1 MQILGDVSPT
11 AEQLRILADDQAGF
25 RLIRGAA
32 GSGKTTVAL
41 LRLRQL
47 CASRTRRLVRLNLTG
62 PVRALVLTFNRTL
75 RGYIE
80 ELASKETTPST
91 HLELTVDTFGRWARN
106 VVGNPRILPDEQ
118 RRSYLQ
124 DILRRMDVT
133 KLSYYLEE
141 VEYVLGRFEPQ
152 RRSEYLDIVRAGRGR
167 SPPISRAVRERILS
181 EVIAPYEQY
190 KRQRNLIDWS
200 DLALSAASVECSRY
214 DVVIVD
220 ETQDLSANQLRA
232 VLSHLQDDHVT
243 TFVID
248 AIQRIY
254 PQAFSWREVG
264 VELRA
269 NMVFN
274 LRENHRNTAQIA
286 HLAQSLVEGLPAEE
300 DGVVPDADTCRR
312 QGPKPV
318 IVAGSYSR
326 QLSYML
332 DHVQPALAQG
342 ETVAIL
348 HPKGGRWFDFTRQTL
363 HRRRI
368 AYCELTRQADW
379 PTGPE
384 QTALSTIHS
393 AKGLE
398 FDHVLLPGLNQEVTP
413 HGDGAEDAELE
424 ALRRLVAMGVGRA
437 RRSATLGY
445 NPTDR
450 SNVLDVIDRDTYILM
465 EC

>member
-1 MQILGDVSPT
+1 M
-11 AEQLRILADDQAGF
+11 
-25 RLIRGAA
+25 
-32 GSGKTTVAL
+32 
-41 LRLRQL
+41 
-47 CASRTRRLVRLNLTG
+47 
-62 PVRALVLTFNRTL
+62 RALVLTFNRTL

-80 ELASKETTPST
+80 ELASKKAASE
-91 HLELTVDTFGRWARN
+91 HLKLTVDTFGKWALN
-106 VVGNPRILPDEQ
+106 LAGNPKILPDDE
-118 RRSYLQ
+118 RRSYLE
-124 DILRRMDVT
+124 DLLLKMNVT
-133 KLSYYLEE
+133 KLSYFIDE
-141 VEYVLGRFEPQ
+141 VEYVLGRFDPQ
-152 RRSEYLDIVRAGRGR
+152 RRSEYLSMERTGRGR
-167 SPPISRAVRERILS
+167 SPPIRRAVRERILS
-181 EVIAPYEQY
+181 EVIVPYEQY

-200 DLALSAASVECSRY
+200 DLALLAASVECSPY

-232 VLSHLQDDHVT
+232 VLSHLQEDHVT

-248 AIQRIY
+248 AVQRIYY
-254 PQAFSWREVG
+254 PQAFAWSEVG
-264 VELRA
+264 VVLPSS
-269 NMVFN
+269 MVFN

-318 IVAGSYSR
+318 VVAGSYSR

-332 DHVQPALAQG
+332 DHAQPALARG

-348 HPKGGRWFDFTRQTL
+348 HPKGGGWFDFTRRTL
-363 HRRRI
+363 HERRI
-368 AYCELTRQADW
+368 AHCELTRQADW

-398 FDHVLLPGLNQEVTP
+398 FDHVLLPGLNQDVTL
-413 HGDGAEDAELE
+413 HGDDAEDAEFE

-437 RRSATLGY
+437 RHSVTLGY
-445 NPTDR
+445 KPTDR
-450 SNVLDVIDRDTYILM
+450 SKIFDAIDQNAYVLM
-465 EC
+465 ER